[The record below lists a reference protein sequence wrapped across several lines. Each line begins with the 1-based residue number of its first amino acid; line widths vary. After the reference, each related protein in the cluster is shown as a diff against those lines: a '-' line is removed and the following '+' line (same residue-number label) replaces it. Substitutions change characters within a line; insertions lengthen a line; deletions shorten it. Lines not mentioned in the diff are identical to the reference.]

1 MAQVSSA
8 GLDTLSAKLT
18 GTVLTDTDAAYDA
31 ARSVWNGA
39 IDRRPA
45 VIVRCATAQDVA
57 AAVRFARDNGLEI
70 SVRGGGHSYAG
81 HAVSDG
87 GLMIDLSTMNGV
99 TVDAAARRA
108 GGGGGA
114 TWGLLDG
121 AAQQHGLAAPGGF
134 ISHTGIAGLTLDGG
148 IGCGTKL
155 AGLRS
160 SQL

>member
-70 SVRGGGHSYAG
+70 SVRGGGDSYAG

-87 GLMIDLSTMNGV
+87 GLVVDPQTMERVILGG
-99 TVDAAARRA
+99 AARRA
-108 GGGGGA
+108 V
-114 TWGLLDG
+114 
-121 AAQQHGLAAPGGF
+121 
-134 ISHTGIAGLTLDGG
+134 
-148 IGCGTKL
+148 
-155 AGLRS
+155 
-160 SQL
+160 